1 MIHRHFKMV
10 VLKTIFLVLTYVLC
24 SEAIETGD
32 IKIITATNFFEKFVL
47 HGIPLV
53 LPNQLNE
60 MLLPDFDLSSAGLA
74 RSGIAAISVTD
85 FNGKSD
91 LTTLM
96 DYFRDDPSKNSMK
109 ISLHS
114 NLKTKIIFPSI
125 LRCNPFLDELLV
137 TI

>member
-1 MIHRHFKMV
+1 MISRFKMV
-10 VLKTIFLVLTYVLC
+10 LLRTIFLALTNVLS

-32 IKIITATNFFEKFVL
+32 KMTATNFFDKFVTR
-47 HGIPLV
+47 GVPLV

-60 MLLPDFDLSSAGLA
+60 MLLPEFDLSAAGMA

-85 FNGKSD
+85 SNVKSD
-91 LTTLM
+91 GTTLM
-96 DYFRDDPSKNSMK
+96 DYFRNDPSRNPTR
-109 ISLHS
+109 IWLHS
-114 NLKTKIIFPSI
+114 NLKTKITFPSI